1 MAYSESRCPCQCWLD
16 SRVVNPLLSG
26 GNVFCFFFL
35 ISLLVRLASF
45 YSFIDEKVKGLELS
59 EEVSGIWYKKHIS
72 RIIEWAH
79 TKKIYTTKRIC
90 FHDSRGESCPDDCEV
105 DISGKFWVDST
116 KGFIFM
122 CKKLHLHNNILNLFS
137 FPCPLIAVW

>member
-1 MAYSESRCPCQCWLD
+1 M
-16 SRVVNPLLSG
+16 VNPLLSG
-26 GNVFCFFFL
+26 GNVFVFFFL

-79 TKKIYTTKRIC
+79 TKKNLYY
-90 FHDSRGESCPDDCEV
+90 
-105 DISGKFWVDST
+105 
-116 KGFIFM
+116 
-122 CKKLHLHNNILNLFS
+122 KKDLF
-137 FPCPLIAVW
+137 P